1 MYTFPPHSKE
11 SVVPF
16 LAIRLRRGDH
26 TFVGFVLTMMFLFFF
41 PFSFFFPFQNLKADA
56 DRHALHYTSA
66 STDWQYWP
74 TSPTPR
80 AMLAT
85 RQQQRHAARI
95 TLEST
100 CRQVTTPKPLPRQR
114 FGSLEV
120 PLTERHSSPETASAV
135 PPGRTPRARVRSLR
149 VSSEISLPF
158 MLTCARL
165 QFDINMTSRS
175 RIALS
180 FHILSSSGQRS
191 TSAPPYSSA
200 RHQHQRHRDPLPS
213 PPGISKSP
221 ARRSSSSG
229 GPNATTAAA
238 ASTVPAGLMLR
249 PVFRRPMYV
258 T

>member
-1 MYTFPPHSKE
+1 
-11 SVVPF
+11 
-16 LAIRLRRGDH
+16 
-26 TFVGFVLTMMFLFFF
+26 
-41 PFSFFFPFQNLKADA
+41 
-56 DRHALHYTSA
+56 
-66 STDWQYWP
+66 
-74 TSPTPR
+74 
-80 AMLAT
+80 MLAT

-120 PLTERHSSPETASAV
+120 PLTERHGSPGTASAV

-165 QFDINMTSRS
+165 QLDINMTP

-191 TSAPPYSSA
+191 ASAPPYSSA
-200 RHQHQRHRDPLPS
+200 RHQHQRHHDPLPS
-213 PPGISKSP
+213 PPGISKPP

-229 GPNATTAAA
+229 GSNATTAAA

>member
-1 MYTFPPHSKE
+1 MKETKNRHYMYTFPPHSKE

-26 TFVGFVLTMMFLFFF
+26 TFVGFVLTMMFFFFF
-41 PFSFFFPFQNLKADA
+41 PFSLLFSFFKADA

-120 PLTERHSSPETASAV
+120 PLTERHGSPGTASAV
-135 PPGRTPRARVRSLR
+135 PPGRTPRARARSLR

-165 QFDINMTSRS
+165 QLDINMTSR
-175 RIALS
+175 IAHFTF
-180 FHILSSSGQRS
+180 FHHQANVLLLLRHIVLHATS
-191 TSAPPYSSA
+191 TSATTTRFP
-200 RHQHQRHRDPLPS
+200 PLPEY
-213 PPGISKSP
+213 
-221 ARRSSSSG
+221 
-229 GPNATTAAA
+229 PNPQRGAAA
-238 ASTVPAGLMLR
+238 AAAVPT
-249 PVFRRPMYV
+249 PRRLLLLPPYRQD
-258 T
+258 

>member
-1 MYTFPPHSKE
+1 MKASYHTKTTTPAAVWFT
-11 SVVPF
+11 
-16 LAIRLRRGDH
+16 RGAAH
-26 TFVGFVLTMMFLFFF
+26 G
-41 PFSFFFPFQNLKADA
+41 
-56 DRHALHYTSA
+56 
-66 STDWQYWP
+66 
-74 TSPTPR
+74 TPR
-80 AMLAT
+80 LSRDGVCGTT
-85 RQQQRHAARI
+85 RQN
-95 TLEST
+95 TS
-100 CRQVTTPKPLPRQR
+100 
-114 FGSLEV
+114 
-120 PLTERHSSPETASAV
+120 
-135 PPGRTPRARVRSLR
+135 RARVRSLR